1 MSAGRVLL
9 LVFGSL
15 ATLIAIGLLAA
26 GGVLLWLHVTKRDAD
41 GFYTTRT
48 DLATPTYALTSEG
61 FDIAD
66 VEDWPFDEGTFAEVR
81 LRGTSIDPER
91 ELFIGIGPE
100 AEVDRYL
107 ARVEHDEIVDID
119 FHDVGLD
126 EATVDYR
133 RVAGAR
139 TPDPPA
145 SQAFWEASVEGPGT
159 QTLDWELEDGRWAIV
174 VMDAT
179 AAPGVEV
186 DMTLGARVP
195 FILGL
200 AIGLLV
206 GGVVL
211 LAGGITMLYFGARS
225 RLAYPAAAAAPPATT
240 YPTAA
245 PPTQAGALPAPAT
258 AETAATA
265 VLPEPAV
272 RTLPPQTYPVAV
284 EGELDEPLSRGLWLA
299 KWLLAVPHYLILA
312 FLWLAFVVLTVGAF
326 FAILFTGRYPRGI
339 FEFNVGVMRWS
350 WRVAFYSYSALATD
364 RYPPFTLADD
374 PAYPAR
380 LHVEYPEQLSRGL
393 VLVKWWLLAIPHY
406 FVVAIF
412 QGGWGFAGVPWA
424 IGPWE
429 WGDWNYDWWSGPGLI
444 GVLALVAG
452 VVLLFT
458 ARYPRD
464 IFDFLL
470 GMNRWSLRVL
480 AYAALMRDE
489 YPPFRLER

>member
-26 GGVLLWLHVTKRDAD
+26 GGVLLWLHTTKRDAD

-100 AEVDRYL
+100 AEVGRYL

-139 TPDPPA
+139 TPDRPA
-145 SQAFWEASVEGPGT
+145 AQDFWEASVEGSGT
-159 QTLDWELEDGRWAIV
+159 QTLDWELEEGRFAIV
-174 VMDAT
+174 VMDA
-179 AAPGVEV
+179 AAEPGVEV

-195 FILGL
+195 FVVGL

-206 GGVVL
+206 GGVLL

-225 RLAYPAAAAAPPATT
+225 RMAYPAPASAASETAYPSAPPPA
-240 YPTAA
+240 PT
-245 PPTQAGALPAPAT
+245 PAGALPAPAV

-265 VLPEPAV
+265 VLAGPVAAA
-272 RTLPPQTYPVAV
+272 LPPQTYPVAV

-380 LHVEYPEQLSRGL
+380 LDVEYPEQLSRGL

-406 FVVAIF
+406 LIVGLLVGTGLYAWQGDGWWVRTPSVA
-412 QGGWGFAGVPWA
+412 V
-424 IGPWE
+424 
-429 WGDWNYDWWSGPGLI
+429 
-444 GVLALVAG
+444 VLAVVAG
-452 VVLLFT
+452 VVLLFRG
-458 ARYPRD
+458 RYPRD
-464 IFDFLL
+464 VFDLL
-470 GMNRWSLRVL
+470 VGLYRWAFRVA
-480 AYAALMRDE
+480 AYVLLLRDE
-489 YPPFRLER
+489 YPPFRLGR